1 MYLKDS
7 YLKADLEETQEKFA
21 EEDLKKQL
29 DMFQK
34 KAYSSLNDIKIKTYK
49 K

>member
-7 YLKADLEETQEKFA
+7 YLKADLDETQEKFA
-21 EEDLKKQL
+21 EEDLKNKL

-34 KAYSSLNDIKIKTYK
+34 NRFKFK
-49 K
+49 

>member
-7 YLKADLEETQEKFA
+7 YLKADLDETQEKFV
-21 EEDLKKQL
+21 EEDLKNKL

-34 KAYSSLNDIKIKTYK
+34 KQIQV
-49 K
+49 